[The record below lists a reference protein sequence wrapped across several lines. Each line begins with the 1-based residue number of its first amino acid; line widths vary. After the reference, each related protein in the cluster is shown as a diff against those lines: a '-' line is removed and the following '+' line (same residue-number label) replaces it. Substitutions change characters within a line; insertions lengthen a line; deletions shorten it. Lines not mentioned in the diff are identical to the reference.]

1 MFNPFA
7 QDLDLT
13 WLSENGWTYN
23 SNLAY
28 RHILH
33 DFAENKSLTKKQIS
47 AIIYKYNAENYTARI
62 IEALEDLVSLKNDLN
77 ALFTEIANNEK
88 DDLSDTSDTKE
99 IYSLLKNL

>member
-7 QDLDLT
+7 QDLDLK

-33 DFAENKSLTKKQIS
+33 DFAENKSLTKKQIT
-47 AIIYKYNAENYTARI
+47 AIICKYNAENRTAKI

-77 ALFTEIANNEK
+77 VLYTEIANNEK
-88 DDLSDTSDTKE
+88 DDLSDTKE
-99 IYSLLKNL
+99 IDSLLKKL